1 MKDIEN
7 SEAMAAGIGEDIVGP
22 ILDNMLSLDSA
33 NTLLVSVLVKHLAE
47 EGVIDLNKYLDRNKH
62 YEERIKESYIQKE
75 GEDESA
81 QRDIKMIER
90 LFSSHRDDF
99 AKPE

>member
-1 MKDIEN
+1 MNDNDIEN
-7 SEAMAAGIGEDIVGP
+7 SEANAAGIVEP

-33 NTLLVSVLVKHLAE
+33 NTLLVSVLVKYLAE
-47 EGVIDLNKYLDRNKH
+47 EGVIDLDKYLDRNKH
-62 YEERIKESYIQKE
+62 YEERIKDSYMQKE
-75 GEDESA
+75 GESESA
-81 QRDIKMIER
+81 QRDIKTIER